1 MTKAAYLELGMIM
14 KPYLKPRI
22 TGIDKLSIYMEGFT
36 NYLCDRGINDLILT
50 GWSGNHSYESS
61 AELVN
66 TRLMPDGPCRTLIL
80 STAHLAFGILFGT
93 GSCLRAM
100 RLSTMRSW

>member
-1 MTKAAYLELGMIM
+1 MVYSRLVDAKGRLVLPLQQQTAAFIFPFIKTFLMQRPRPRKKMTKAAYLELGMIM

-50 GWSGNHSYESS
+50 GWSGESF
-61 AELVN
+61 L
-66 TRLMPDGPCRTLIL
+66 
-80 STAHLAFGILFGT
+80 
-93 GSCLRAM
+93 
-100 RLSTMRSW
+100 